1 MMLICKVHFAYNLP
15 TDSPKGQCISFY
27 ATTIATMIKVEVS
40 HQ

>member
-15 TDSPKGQCISFY
+15 TDSPKGQCIRFY